1 LVKAYKLT
9 SDQITSVA
17 PGRGSCIATDRITVD
32 GCRVGY
38 CYRVA
43 PRDRVDSGW
52 RFFSGD
58 ETQDYIDQPENLGL
72 YDVNTIAN
80 CDGGILPVLD
90 APIGSAY
97 DNTGL
102 NGSLAPCAPP
112 AAAEPESH

>member
-1 LVKAYKLT
+1 LAKAFKLR

-38 CYRVA
+38 CYRQS

-58 ETQDYIDQPENLGL
+58 ESQDYTDQPGNLDI
-72 YDVNTIAN
+72 YDLNTIAN
-80 CDGGILPVLD
+80 YDPGILAVID
-90 APIGSAY
+90 APVGSAF

-102 NGSLAPCAPP
+102 NGALAPCEPP
-112 AAAEPESH
+112 SPPD